1 MSRFAHGLVIGKFYP
16 PHAGHVHLIRT
27 ALERCGHVTVQV
39 LHASQESI
47 PGASRRS
54 WLRECFPD
62 AQGLRILSGLD
73 DAPVDYGSDAAWDA
87 HVGIMKELLGEADA
101 RDPFPA
107 VDAVF
112 TSEPYGQ
119 ELSRRFGAS
128 EVLVDLDRNRFPV
141 SGTAVRNDVP
151 GCWERLPEPVRAGL
165 ARRVVVLGAESTGTT
180 TLSLDLRE
188 ALCGRGGVWART
200 AWVREHGREYSGDLQ
215 SRQRSQARSVLPS
228 EFPWD
233 EEDFVAIARTQNR
246 LEDEAARLGSPVLVC
261 DTDALATCLW
271 HERYLGSWSG
281 RVAEIAA
288 GMPPRALYL
297 LTSHEG
303 VDFED
308 DGLRDRPELRPGM
321 TRRFREILAS
331 QPVPWRELVGSREER
346 LEEALRLVDADMEQA
361 LRFAAPLG

>member
-1 MSRFAHGLVIGKFYP
+1 MKGFAHGLVIGKFYP

-27 ALERCGHVTVQV
+27 ALDRCERVTVQV
-39 LHASQESI
+39 LF
-47 PGASRRS
+47 ASRENLPGDLRRR
-54 WLRECFPD
+54 WLAECFPGMP
-62 AQGLRILSGLD
+62 GLRILAGLD
-73 DAPVDYGSDAAWDA
+73 DAPVDYGCEAAWDA
-87 HVGIMKELLGEADA
+87 HVGIMRELIREADRIEA
-101 RDPFPA
+101 FPA

-128 EVLVDLDRNRFPV
+128 EVLVDLDRSAFPV
-141 SGTAVRNDVP
+141 SGTAARQDLP
-151 GCWERLPEPVRAGL
+151 ACWELLPEPVRAGL

-180 TLSLDLRE
+180 TLSQDLHA
-188 ALCGRGGVWART
+188 ALRKRGAVWTRT
-200 AWVREHGREYSGDLQ
+200 AWVREFGREYSGDLQ
-215 SRQRSQARSVLPS
+215 SRQRRLARSVLPS

-233 EEDFVAIARTQNR
+233 EEDFVAIAGTQNR
-246 LEDEAARLGSPVLVC
+246 LEDEAARSGSPVLVC

-271 HERYLGSWSG
+271 HERYLGTWSP
-281 RVAEIAA
+281 RVAEIARSV
-288 GMPPRALYL
+288 PPRALYL

-331 QPVPWRELVGSREER
+331 QEVPWHELTGSRAQR
-346 LEEALRLVDADMEQA
+346 LEAALRLVDADLDRA
-361 LRFAAPLG
+361 FRFAAPLG